1 MGSRVVGILKV
12 LDLRVASTVD
22 TRGVVTGR
30 PQFHL
35 VIQRGLWCC
44 LVIKCVCETFIDTS
58 KASSMKI
65 RRSPWLPRFSYFLH
79 IIPIFSFPVSLYNP
93 YITLNPSV
101 FCVKVRSGGKIL
113 EISQSNKGFS

>member
-1 MGSRVVGILKV
+1 MGILKV

-44 LVIKCVCETFIDTS
+44 LLIECVCETFIDTS
-58 KASSMKI
+58 KASSRKF

-79 IIPIFSFPVSLYNP
+79 LIP
-93 YITLNPSV
+93 T
-101 FCVKVRSGGKIL
+101 
-113 EISQSNKGFS
+113 